1 MKVYNVWSRY
11 GGCGYVRQY
20 IAGKVN
26 GYDGDYIT
34 LGVERTPEE
43 RGWGALNADIV
54 VFHRPDDPKKHEAAQ
69 LLQQAGKKIVFDND
83 DTILIDDRDSISKFM
98 QYQDD
103 LMGKMGIYDLV
114 TCSTEFLR
122 KEYSQYNPNVIV
134 LPNCV
139 LPNDYPTKPAKNTSN
154 KIRIG
159 LVGSVLY
166 KDDREVLQPIIEKLV
181 KDERIQLVI
190 FGMNPIKQSKKVE
203 DFYKDDLGFWRQLN
217 NLEWVANVP
226 IAKYIEALN
235 NLRLDIMIAPRKDNY
250 FNRCKSNL
258 KFLEAA
264 MLEIP
269 FIGQSFSDGNSPYDK
284 DLDGNN
290 GILCDTLQ
298 SWEKAI
304 YDLVNDSDKRQKM
317 GKSAK
322 EYVLKNY
329 NIYDKA
335 SLWEDAYNKL
345 FDK

>member
-103 LMGKMGIYDLV
+103 LMGKMKMYDLV
-114 TCSTEFLR
+114 TCSTEFLK
-122 KEYSQYNPNVIV
+122 KEYKQYNKNVVI

-139 LPNDYPTKPAKNTSN
+139 LPDDYPTEPAKNTSN

-203 DFYKDDLGFWRQLN
+203 EFYKEDFGFWR
-217 NLEWVANVP
+217 NLKNIEWVGNVP
-226 IAKYIEALN
+226 INKYIETLN

-250 FNRCKSNL
+250 FNRCKSNI

>member
-114 TCSTEFLR
+114 TCSTEYLK
-122 KEYSQYNPNVIV
+122 KEYEQYNKNVKI

-139 LPNDYPTKPAKNTSN
+139 LPDDYPEEPAKNTST

-166 KDDREVLQPIIEKLV
+166 KDDREVLQPIIEKLST
-181 KDERIQLVI
+181 DNSIQLVI
-190 FGMNPIKQSKKVE
+190 FGMNPVKQSEKVE
-203 DFYKDDLGFWRQLN
+203 EFYKEDFGFWR
-217 NLEWVANVP
+217 NLKNIEWVGNVP
-226 IAKYIEALN
+226 INKYIETLN

-335 SLWEDAYNKL
+335 IMWENAYNKL
-345 FDK
+345 IK

>member
-122 KEYSQYNPNVIV
+122 KEYSQYNPNVII

-139 LPNDYPTKPAKNTSN
+139 LPDDYPTEPSKNTSN

-203 DFYKDDLGFWRQLN
+203 DFYKDDFGFWRQLN

-226 IAKYIEALN
+226 INKYIETLN
-235 NLRLDIMIAPRKDNY
+235 NLRLDIMLAPRKDNY
-250 FNRCKSNL
+250 FNRCKSNI

>member
-1 MKVYNVWSRY
+1 MKVYNVWSRF

-20 IAGKVN
+20 IAGRIN

-34 LGVERTPEE
+34 LGVERDTIE
-43 RGWGALNADIV
+43 RAKAAMKADVI

-69 LLQQAGKKIVFDND
+69 LFKSMGKKIVFDND
-83 DTILIDDRDSISKFM
+83 DTILIDDRDNISKFM

-114 TCSTEFLR
+114 TCSTEYLK
-122 KEYSQYNPNVIV
+122 KEYEQYNNNVKI

-139 LPNDYPTKPAKNTSN
+139 LPDDYPEEPAKNTST

-166 KDDREVLQPIIEKLV
+166 KDDREVLQPIIEKLST
-181 KDERIQLVI
+181 DNSIQLVI
-190 FGMNPIKQSKKVE
+190 FGMNPVKQSEKVE
-203 DFYKDDLGFWRQLN
+203 EFYKEDFGFWR
-217 NLEWVANVP
+217 NLKNIEWVGNVP
-226 IAKYIEALN
+226 INKYIETLN

-284 DLDGNN
+284 DLNGKN
-290 GILCDTLQ
+290 GILCDTLE

-304 YDLVNDSDKRQKM
+304 YELVKDSVKRYEM
-317 GKSAK
+317 GKEAK
-322 EYVLKNY
+322 RYVLENY

-335 SLWEDAYNKL
+335 ILWEDAYNKL
-345 FDK
+345 IKK